1 MSLPKVSYGNYNYG
15 QYANPTPV
23 KYKGGLG
30 EGLAGAAQAIGSA
43 IAQGRAAVK
52 KKNQAADTA
61 SAIAEQK
68 YQAAL
73 NENIGKARLHNQKWI
88 IEQKEGYGNVVRDY
102 KLGKIDRDTYLEKMN
117 YYNTLLT
124 NLGTFKEQIT
134 TISKMNNGQDIDLSL
149 LRDNPEAYRA
159 EIHRRALRDGNV
171 FIGTG
176 KNGEVML
183 DVATWSENIG
193 KEDSR
198 ISISLQ
204 GAIGDPRFYTPELSY
219 NQSLNKLYNAE
230 ITALAANS
238 SGKGLH
244 TSISEDGR
252 DIVKFDETKRDQIKS
267 YVLKNGKLDGILV
280 GDEKRKYFEDN
291 MGNGLGSWQNT
302 DEQNALVRDALAEDM
317 VNSLSGKVISNTKSL
332 VPKNTGVSDTQKA
345 NQALIDQ
352 MKRINEKAII
362 SENQDGNIGPM
373 QGIDIDYVLKNYNTL
388 LGRLG
393 QIQKDSED
401 GKYYLVSRQES
412 FAGQAFK
419 QEVNISNLSEL
430 MATTAIFLGG
440 RGMIEL
446 LGEDAPGGLPTNK

>member
-43 IAQGRAAVK
+43 IAQSRAAVK

-176 KNGEVML
+176 ENGEVML

>member
-43 IAQGRAAVK
+43 IAQSRAAVK

-134 TISKMNNGQDIDLSL
+134 AISKMNNGQDIDLSL
-149 LRDNPEAYRA
+149 LRDNPQAYAA

-176 KNGEVML
+176 ENGEVML

-198 ISISLQ
+198 INISLQ

-352 MKRINEKAII
+352 MKRINENAII
-362 SENQDGNIGPM
+362 SENQDGNIGPA
-373 QGIDIDYVLKNYNTL
+373 QKINIDYVLKNYNTL

-419 QEVNISNLSEL
+419 QEVNINNLSEL